1 MKERIKNGIINSLGI
16 MAFRF
21 IKSQQFNLIKKN
33 IQFKNIHKGER
44 CFILGNGPS
53 LKEVDFSL
61 LKKEYVFTVNQLAR
75 RADYCEL
82 SANYHLWSDFNFFD
96 ESNVTEELV
105 LCMKAV
111 NTSGNRVQCFFPADV
126 KNFLDEHGISKEV
139 DCNYFKLRTN
149 FYEGFNEKIDF
160 TKFTPCLSTVV
171 HYAILL
177 AVYMGFSEIYLLG
190 VDTTQIMVQI
200 KSFLMENDENDYS
213 YEVTKSE
220 KKRMEKL
227 LEQHSLESYAHSFWH
242 LLLTYRN
249 LNEYCKR
256 RDIKLINCSK
266 ITTIDSIPRVPLECV
281 LCK

>member
-1 MKERIKNGIINSLGI
+1 MVEKIRNCIMNSLGI
-16 MAFRF
+16 VAFK
-21 IKSQQFNLIKKN
+21 ILKKEQYCLIKENKK
-33 IQFKNIHKGER
+33 FENIHKGKR

-53 LKEVDFSL
+53 LRDVDFSL
-61 LKKEYVFTVNQLAR
+61 LKNEYVFTVNQLAR
-75 RADYCEL
+75 RDDYCEL
-82 SANYHLWSDFNFFD
+82 EANYHLWSDFNFFD
-96 ESNVTEELV
+96 ESNVTEELIS
-105 LCMKAV
+105 CMKRV
-111 NTSGNRVQCFFPADV
+111 NTGKNKVQCFFPADV
-126 KNFLDEHGISKEV
+126 KKFLDAHGISDEIN
-139 DCNYFKLRTN
+139 CNYFKLRTT

-213 YEVTKSE
+213 YEVTESE

-227 LEQHSLESYAHSFWH
+227 LEQHSLEGYAHSFWH

-249 LNEYCKR
+249 LFQYCEKR
-256 RDIKLINCSK
+256 NIKLFNCSK
-266 ITTIDSIPRVPLECV
+266 VTTIDSIPRVPLERV